1 MIEDY
6 DRTKELTKIIYSEID
21 SIRFDKIISKLII
34 AKDFDNDLELTNS
47 IKELVN
53 KSDFIFI
60 NSASK
65 KIDIQKIFREISV
78 EYVLI
83 PNLIYWKRTGTLE
96 KSVASFFDF
105 KRVRL
110 DNLNEYEEI
119 IEDTFKSYPSHYS
132 FNPSLRSIEMSE
144 IYREWGR
151 NVLDSENEKGF
162 IISDGEDVLGM
173 ISFKEC
179 DDLIEV
185 LLAGVVQRSQKKGNY
200 VKMMEQFISKM
211 CGGKEV
217 YISTHIGNLNVQ
229 KCWKRLGFE
238 PIFVIERFHC
248 WKSK

>member
-1 MIEDY
+1 MII
-6 DRTKELTKIIYSEID
+6 TKN
-21 SIRFDKIISKLII
+21 
-34 AKDFDNDLELTNS
+34 FDNGLELTNS
-47 IKELVN
+47 IKELVI

-60 NSASK
+60 NNASK

-83 PNLIYWKRTGTLE
+83 PNLIYWKRAGILE
-96 KSVASFFDF
+96 KSVPSFFDF
-105 KRVRL
+105 KRLGL
-110 DNLNEYEEI
+110 DNLNEYEGI
-119 IEDTFKSYPSHYS
+119 IEDTFKRYPSHYS
-132 FNPSLRSIEMSE
+132 FNPSLQSIEMSE

-151 NVLDSENEKGF
+151 KVLDSVNEKGF
-162 IISDGEDVLGM
+162 IVSDGEDALGM
-173 ISFKEC
+173 LSFKEY

-185 LLAGVVQRSQKKGNY
+185 LLAGVVQRRQKNGNY

-217 YISTHIGNLNVQ
+217 YISTHVGNVNVQ
-229 KCWKRLGFE
+229 KCWMRLGFE